1 MTNEPFISICIP
13 AYKRVDYLKRLL
25 GLISSQTYKNFEV
38 VITDDS
44 GNDNT
49 VENFIKTSNFNF
61 KILYVKN
68 PVPLG
73 SPLNWMESF
82 KHANGE
88 WIKIMHDDDGFASD
102 EALASFISA
111 IDSDTDC
118 LFSGYIVQDEVNK
131 SSSILS
137 ITKSAFLR
145 FQKHPHRLFAKNVIG
160 PPSVMLFKKTL
171 TEQFDARLKWIVDWE
186 FYIRLALKYNLK
198 YINKALILVSY
209 NDSQITNNCTL
220 NPAVEIPEIM
230 IFYTKYRDVLFKD
243 IVLFD
248 AWWRLIRN
256 LRIRSKNDFAAHTNL
271 ELPKPILTI
280 IMFQSIFP
288 YHLLKIGI
296 FSKMYM
302 SICFLYSGVFNK

>member
-1 MTNEPFISICIP
+1 MTKEPFVSICIP

-25 GLISSQTYKNFEV
+25 GLISTQTYKNFEV

-49 VENFIKTSNFNF
+49 VENFIKETNFSF
-61 KILYVKN
+61 KVLYIKN

-82 KHANGE
+82 KHATGE

-102 EALASFISA
+102 GALASFVNA
-111 IDSDTDC
+111 IEADTDC
-118 LFSGYIVQDEVNK
+118 LFSGYIVQNELNK
-131 SSSILS
+131 TSSKMSIS
-137 ITKSAFLR
+137 NGAFSSFL
-145 FQKHPHRLFAKNVIG
+145 KYPYRLFAKNIIG
-160 PPSVMLFKKTL
+160 PPSVMLFKKAL

-198 YINKALILVSY
+198 YINEALILVSY
-209 NDSQITNNCTL
+209 NDTQITNDCAL

-230 IFYTKYRDVLFKD
+230 LLYSKYGDVLFKD

-256 LRIRSKNDFAAHTNL
+256 LKIKSIKQFAAHTDI
-271 ELPKPILTI
+271 ELPKPIKTI
-280 IMFQSIFP
+280 IWFQSFIP
-288 YHLLKIGI
+288 YQLLKVGV
-296 FSKMYM
+296 FSKIYM
-302 SICFLYSGVFNK
+302 AKCFLYSWVFNK